1 MLPAI
6 DVLCAVGT
14 LLGQLFGETNK
25 ASRGEPRQQKN
36 DNLGHISIL
45 IPANSKIV
53 NISISAFFTFPSE
66 KIFPSL
72 DLQNAFDLE
81 S

>member
-25 ASRGEPRQQKN
+25 ASRGKLRQHKMT
-36 DNLGHISIL
+36 IWATFSIL
-45 IPANSKIV
+45 IPANSGIV
-53 NISISAFFTFPSE
+53 NISISAFITFQSE